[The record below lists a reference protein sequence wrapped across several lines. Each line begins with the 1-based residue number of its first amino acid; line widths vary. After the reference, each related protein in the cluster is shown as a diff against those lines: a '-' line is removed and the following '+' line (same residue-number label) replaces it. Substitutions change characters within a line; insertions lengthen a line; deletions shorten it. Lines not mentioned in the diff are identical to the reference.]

1 MALIW
6 GNSVQFQHRVSYFIA
21 KSVSFPHH
29 FHSQPTSISTPIR
42 MSGRSDQASNSIL
55 RCFNSHTMLIS
66 KVASTPCR
74 SSSRTELV
82 RFRRLPSP
90 NLEPLRDPYLSP
102 SSSPTTSVLQA
113 HSQASSDPSI
123 IAMRSRARGRTPLI
137 WDSGR

>member
-6 GNSVQFQHRVSYFIA
+6 ANSVQFQHRVSYFIA

-66 KVASTPCR
+66 KEASTPCR
-74 SSSRTELV
+74 SRGRTELV
-82 RFRRLPSP
+82 RFCRSPPP
-90 NLEPLRDPYLSP
+90 NLESFRGPYLSP
-102 SSSPTTSVLQA
+102 SSSSSTSYLQA
-113 HSQASSDPSI
+113 DSRASSDPSI
-123 IAMRSRARGRTPLI
+123 IGARPRTRGRTPLI
-137 WDSGR
+137 WDSDR

>member
-6 GNSVQFQHRVSYFIA
+6 ANSVQFQHRVSYFIA

-66 KVASTPCR
+66 KEASTPCR
-74 SSSRTELV
+74 SRGRTELV
-82 RFRRLPSP
+82 RFCRSPPP
-90 NLEPLRDPYLSP
+90 NLESFRGPYLSP
-102 SSSPTTSVLQA
+102 SSSSSTSDLQA
-113 HSQASSDPSI
+113 DSRASSDPSI
-123 IAMRSRARGRTPLI
+123 IGARPRTRGRTPLI
-137 WDSGR
+137 WDSDR